1 MGSVGPRGPGNAR
14 IVTGETGGGRVVA
27 GGAAQGAV
35 THELPAR
42 ATAGTIMNAPATPES
57 VRHCVV
63 AVAREGSRFL
73 VIRRGPTVRAPGTI
87 CFPGGHVEP
96 GESELDAVVREC
108 REEISIVVAP
118 RACVWRSLSKWG
130 AALAWWTVD
139 IVDASAPVPHPVEV
153 AEILWLSAEE
163 MLDDPTLLE
172 GNRAFIEALARGRVR
187 V

>member
-1 MGSVGPRGPGNAR
+1 MTQPVD
-14 IVTGETGGGRVVA
+14 
-27 GGAAQGAV
+27 
-35 THELPAR
+35 PA
-42 ATAGTIMNAPATPES
+42 S

-63 AVAREGSRFL
+63 AVARDGARFL
-73 VIRRGPTVRAPGTI
+73 VIRRGPTVRAPGKI

-96 GESELDAVVREC
+96 GESELDAIVREC
-108 REEISIVVAP
+108 REEIALAVEP
-118 RACVWRSLSKWG
+118 RECVWRSLSPWG

-153 AEILWLSAEE
+153 SEILWLSAAE

-172 GNRAFIEALARGRVR
+172 GNRTFIEAVVMGRLR